1 MLPYFLKCRKSKE
14 SKNPEVKET
23 KNGKITLLLTLVFC
37 TVFGSKKVTFNKEEE
52 ASGLLSSLGIRTP
65 FSILPIVGYIL
76 F

>member
-37 TVFGSKKVTFNKEEE
+37 TVFGSKVTFNKEEE

-65 FSILPIVGYIL
+65 FSKLPIVGYIL